1 MQTKSEQFA
10 TQLKQ
15 NILNV
20 GPGTKLPSVRQLAYK
35 SKVSH
40 LTVIRAMN
48 ILEAEGYIVRNSTV
62 GIYSAR
68 PGQEKISE
76 LKKKR
81 ILLAAPNYPS
91 PILDLLLGHLQERII
106 RRMNVPLV
114 VRYDYSERIDRLRF
128 REKFDGLIL
137 MLCTSPFE
145 IEHLYRLK
153 KLSVPIVILNQLLS
167 GLNVDCVEYNQE
179 MTGALAADHLI
190 KLGHRRLAI
199 LISEPRVR
207 NVEARCN
214 SFVHQA
220 KMAGIED
227 VQVFD
232 CGTRNGE
239 FSSGRAYEEFS
250 GIIKQSHYPSRR
262 LDFTGLFV
270 VSDGSAM
277 GVLKA
282 CYDANLKIPGELS
295 VIGADKYPG
304 SELFCPALST
314 IDPNYPQ
321 LAEDAVSIVHQRLNG
336 DDQASIQR
344 LITPS
349 LVVREST
356 GPAPA

>member
-1 MQTKSEQFA
+1 MQTKYEQFA
-10 TQLKQ
+10 TQLKH

-20 GPGTKLPSVRQLAYK
+20 NPGTKLPSVRQLAHK

-48 ILEAEGYIVRNSTV
+48 ILEAEGYVVRNSTV

-68 PGQEKISE
+68 PGQEKIAE

-91 PILDLLLGHLQERII
+91 PIFDLLLGHLQERII
-106 RRMNVPLV
+106 SRMHVPLV

-128 REKFDGLIL
+128 REKFDALIL
-137 MLCTSPFE
+137 MLSTSPFE

-153 KLSVPIVILNQLLS
+153 KLSVPVVILNQLLS

-179 MTGALAADHLI
+179 MTGSLAADHLI

-199 LISEPRVR
+199 MISEAHVR
-207 NVEARCN
+207 NVEARCS
-214 SFVHQA
+214 SFIHQA
-220 KMAGIED
+220 RMAGIEN
-227 VQVFD
+227 VQIID
-232 CGTRNGE
+232 CQTQNGD
-239 FSSGRAYEEFS
+239 FSAGRAHDEFKKVIEK
-250 GIIKQSHYPSRR
+250 GR

-270 VSDGSAM
+270 VSDGSAL

-282 CYDANLKIPGELS
+282 CYDGGIKIPKELS

-304 SELFCPALST
+304 SELFCPALTT

-321 LAEDAVSIVHQRLNG
+321 LAEDAVNIVYQRLDG
-336 DDQASIQR
+336 DTQPSIQK
-344 LITPS
+344 LISPS

-356 GPAPA
+356 GPVPGAV